1 MRKFIVLA
9 AILGATGCAMMA
21 TGGPPIPTPPAT
33 PVFFQPYS
41 SSLDQAALTTIA
53 TAAKAAAEE
62 PNDKVV
68 VVGAADN
75 TGATDANKALSKAR
89 AQTVA
94 GQLGTD
100 GVDPAR
106 IHAYGIGETG
116 APMDMTQYSR
126 RAIIVIS
133 P

>member
-1 MRKFIVLA
+1 MRQFIVLA
-9 AILGATGCAMMA
+9 AILGGTGCAMTA
-21 TGGPPIPTPPAT
+21 DNPPIPTPPAT

-53 TAAKAAAEE
+53 TAARAAAEE

-75 TGATDANKALSKAR
+75 NGATGANKALSKAR

-94 GQLGTD
+94 GQLATD